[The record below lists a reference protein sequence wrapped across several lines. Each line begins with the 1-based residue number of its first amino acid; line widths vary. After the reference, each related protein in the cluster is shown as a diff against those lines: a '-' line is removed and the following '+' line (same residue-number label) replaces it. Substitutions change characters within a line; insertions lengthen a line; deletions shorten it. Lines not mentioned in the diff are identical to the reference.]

1 MVPDGRAGRS
11 SAMAAMHPYG
21 KNLIPNLTDMDGG
34 DSEATSGAGM
44 YLDARVAVNQDDYP
58 DEPVGEDFT
67 TNRSQSTAQKYS

>member
-1 MVPDGRAGRS
+1 
-11 SAMAAMHPYG
+11 MAAVHPYG

-34 DSEATSGAGM
+34 DSEATSGVGM
-44 YLDARVAVNQDDYP
+44 YLDARVAANLDDYP